1 MFVGGGDAQEVCV
14 KCRGPS
20 GDLLFSQRGLNS
32 ISREADPDPFTS
44 CCLSEVIF
52 FDLLSVSGSDVT
64 DPTGIVKIQWRL
76 KTHMRFWNKYDGLLN
91 QVVKAWRIGRS
102 SEKKKSSGNGT
113 QIWNIMRTGD
123 GPEKTGLWSSLYGML
138 VTHAGISVQQTEPAL
153 KLWAV
158 FPLVSLPH
166 GSSSIRPPSTTEEL
180 FSLQEE
186 DGEPGN
192 LTSLLFLLRAPS
204 VRAECETS
212 DEAQL
217 LRTSVYI

>member
-1 MFVGGGDAQEVCV
+1 
-14 KCRGPS
+14 
-20 GDLLFSQRGLNS
+20 
-32 ISREADPDPFTS
+32 
-44 CCLSEVIF
+44 
-52 FDLLSVSGSDVT
+52 
-64 DPTGIVKIQWRL
+64 
-76 KTHMRFWNKYDGLLN
+76 
-91 QVVKAWRIGRS
+91 
-102 SEKKKSSGNGT
+102 
-113 QIWNIMRTGD
+113 MRTGD

-192 LTSLLFLLRAPS
+192 LTSLLFLLRINCDGLITIMKDFSPHFATGYS
-204 VRAECETS
+204 IHILFDTIVYTFTRHQRATEVFFFNSACCIKF
-212 DEAQL
+212 
-217 LRTSVYI
+217 Y

>member
-113 QIWNIMRTGD
+113 QIWNIMRVLLLHDNRWKNKGS
-123 GPEKTGLWSSLYGML
+123 EKVLIRHIHTLAHL
-138 VTHAGISVQQTEPAL
+138 VINYLIFQFT
-153 KLWAV
+153 
-158 FPLVSLPH
+158 
-166 GSSSIRPPSTTEEL
+166 
-180 FSLQEE
+180 
-186 DGEPGN
+186 
-192 LTSLLFLLRAPS
+192 
-204 VRAECETS
+204 
-212 DEAQL
+212 
-217 LRTSVYI
+217 

>member
-1 MFVGGGDAQEVCV
+1 MRV
-14 KCRGPS
+14 
-20 GDLLFSQRGLNS
+20 LLLHDNRW
-32 ISREADPDPFTS
+32 
-44 CCLSEVIF
+44 
-52 FDLLSVSGSDVT
+52 
-64 DPTGIVKIQWRL
+64 K
-76 KTHMRFWNKYDGLLN
+76 NKG
-91 QVVKAWRIGRS
+91 
-102 SEKKKSSGNGT
+102 SEK
-113 QIWNIMRTGD
+113 
-123 GPEKTGLWSSLYGML
+123 
-138 VTHAGISVQQTEPAL
+138 
-153 KLWAV
+153 
-158 FPLVSLPH
+158 VSLPH

>member
-113 QIWNIMRTGD
+113 QIWNIMRTW
-123 GPEKTGLWSSLYGML
+123 PI
-138 VTHAGISVQQTEPAL
+138 AP
-153 KLWAV
+153 
-158 FPLVSLPH
+158 
-166 GSSSIRPPSTTEEL
+166 
-180 FSLQEE
+180 
-186 DGEPGN
+186 
-192 LTSLLFLLRAPS
+192 FLLS
-204 VRAECETS
+204 
-212 DEAQL
+212 AQIILWFQSRMGPNHRGQAADNEVL
-217 LRTSVYI
+217 LLHDNRWKNKGSEKDFFSA